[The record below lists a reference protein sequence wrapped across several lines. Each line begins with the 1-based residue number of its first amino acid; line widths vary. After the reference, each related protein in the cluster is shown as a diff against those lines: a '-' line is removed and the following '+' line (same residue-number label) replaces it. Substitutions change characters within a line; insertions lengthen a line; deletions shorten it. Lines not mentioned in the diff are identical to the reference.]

1 MQSIWHDLRDKEV
14 VDAIAL
20 DRARRLG
27 FEDVFERMREDIGKR
42 ADAAVALIGKY
53 MEGGPRNNVLETL
66 RALRHERLAHRQLS
80 PATAPGASK
89 RDGRR
94 DRRVLSGQFKA
105 SKLSHIL
112 QSLVKAM
119 AYDPEDTARVFRHC
133 ATCFWAGFQK
143 NEKTRTPEA

>member
-105 SKLSHIL
+105 QPYSPEPCKGDGLRSGGYRE
-112 QSLVKAM
+112 SL
-119 AYDPEDTARVFRHC
+119 PPLRNLLLGRFS
-133 ATCFWAGFQK
+133 
-143 NEKTRTPEA
+143 EK